1 MVSGAASRV
10 VYAADGTNRGS
21 ATVGVVVT
29 GETPYSEGCG
39 DIPTPANCPSG
50 GTPRPTTLD
59 LPSADVSKLMAY
71 KSAGLKTVLVLV
83 VGRPM
88 IIRTRRAGRRRHH
101 RRVATGQRGRRRR
114 RRPVRRLQA
123 DGQAAAQLAAHPS
136 QIPINMGDATYDPL
150 FPYGLGL
157 TY

>member
-10 VYAADGTNRGS
+10 VYSADGANRTG

-39 DIPTPANCPSG
+39 DIPTPVG
-50 GTPRPTTLD
+50 GTACLSRPTTLD

-88 IIRTRRAGRRRHH
+88 ILSDAAQRGRGRDH
-101 RRVATGQRGRRRR
+101 RRVAAGQRGRRRR
-114 RRPVRRLQA
+114 RRPVRRLQPE
-123 DGQAAAQLAAHPS
+123 GQAAAHLAAHA
-136 QIPINMGDATYDPL
+136 GADPDQH
-150 FPYGLGL
+150 G
-157 TY
+157 